1 MPRPKSHYRQ
11 GKFKGMFKAKIP
23 QHHSKTPDIDNLA
36 KMVLDSAN
44 GDFFVDDKQVVE
56 LNCIKRYIKQG
67 EQPKTIVMIDKY
79 EE

>member
-11 GKFKGMFKAKIP
+11 GKFKGLFKENAPKYH
-23 QHHSKTPDIDNLA
+23 QNTPDIDNLA
-36 KMVLDSAN
+36 KMFLDCGN

-56 LNCIKRYIKQG
+56 LNCIKRYIEQG
-67 EQPKTIVMIDKY
+67 EEPKTIVMIDYY